1 MHFPRRAF
9 AEDGFK
15 TSSAVDS
22 QPMRIVLISEIF
34 CDGMGYLENVL
45 PKYLAQ
51 QGAQVEVVA
60 SSLPPEHRHAASES
74 AYQRFV
80 ERRPPGT
87 YQAPGGFRVHI
98 LPATRAAGH
107 FRLVGLGRKLASL
120 QPDIVQTMTPIGW
133 IAVDAAWYRLAL
145 GYRLFSGCHYHA
157 SVFPLAQRRTSILSP
172 ARMKC
177 FLQRT
182 VHGRIASMVTERCYA
197 VSADCAEIAKR
208 FFGVPEDKVVVSP
221 LGVDTDVFHP
231 ASTFGEESAR
241 PRLRARLG
249 FSARDVVGIYTG
261 RFSEDKN
268 PLLLAQAI
276 ARLANKGRAFK
287 GVFVG
292 NGPQSAAIAECAACV
307 THPFVS
313 LDELADLYRSA
324 DIGVWPAQESM
335 SMLDA
340 AACGLPMI
348 ANDKMRAMERIEG
361 NGVAYRL
368 HDLDDL
374 ERALLALEDSDVR
387 RRLGSVGAQK
397 MAGAYS
403 WRSIAIRRLQDYE
416 AALRRKDVPV
426 EANAVR
432 TP

>member
-1 MHFPRRAF
+1 
-9 AEDGFK
+9 
-15 TSSAVDS
+15 
-22 QPMRIVLISEIF
+22 MRIVLISEIF

-60 SSLPPEHRHAASES
+60 SSLPPEHRQAASES
-74 AYQRFV
+74 TYQDFV
-80 ERRPPGT
+80 NKRPPGIYPT
-87 YQAPGGFRVHI
+87 LDGFRVHI
-98 LPATRAAGH
+98 LPATKVAGH
-107 FRLVGLGRKLASL
+107 IRLAKLGKKLASL
-120 QPDIVQTMTPIGW
+120 RPDVVQTMTPIGW
-133 IAVDAAWYRLAL
+133 IAVDAAWYRLTL

-157 SVFPLAQRRTSILSP
+157 SVFPLAQRPSNMLSP
-172 ARMKC
+172 AYLKS

-182 VHGRIASMVTERCYA
+182 IHGRLASAVTEKYYA
-197 VSADCAEIAKR
+197 ISPDCADVATR
-208 FFGVPEDKVVVSP
+208 FFGVPKDKLVVGP

-231 ASTFGEESAR
+231 ATAMGEESAR
-241 PRLRARLG
+241 PRLRMLLG
-249 FSARDVVGIYTG
+249 FSERDIVCIYTG

-276 ARLANKGRAFK
+276 ARLANKGHAFK
-287 GVFVG
+287 AVFVG
-292 NGPQSAAIAECAACV
+292 NGPQAALIADCPGCV
-307 THPFVS
+307 THPFVP
-313 LDELADLYRSA
+313 LGELADFYRSA

-340 AACGLPMI
+340 AACGLPVI
-348 ANDKMRAMERIEG
+348 ANDQMQAMERIEG

-368 HDLDDL
+368 HDLNDL
-374 ERALLALEDSDVR
+374 ELALLALEDGDVR
-387 RRLGSVGAQK
+387 RRLGSVGARK

-416 AALRRKDVPV
+416 AVLRRKDVPA